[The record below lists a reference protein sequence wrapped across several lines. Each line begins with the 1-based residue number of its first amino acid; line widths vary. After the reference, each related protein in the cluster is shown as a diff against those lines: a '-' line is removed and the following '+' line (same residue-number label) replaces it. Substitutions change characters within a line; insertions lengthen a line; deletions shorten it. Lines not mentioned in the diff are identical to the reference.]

1 MRETTSDIGIQVE
14 FTLPLQAIIPLSRED
29 RLGRKDFPIP
39 IAIFYGSIDWVMAVD
54 GLASQKIIDNSEKN
68 KLYMIPD
75 SDHNMHMDNPQG
87 LVNSI
92 FNEVFGDDLP
102 VLKHHEYSEYIQ
114 PDKFEEN

>member
-1 MRETTSDIGIQVE
+1 
-14 FTLPLQAIIPLSRED
+14 
-29 RLGRKDFPIP
+29 
-39 IAIFYGSIDWVMAVD
+39 
-54 GLASQKIIDNSEKN
+54 
-68 KLYMIPD
+68 MIPD

-92 FNEVFGDDLP
+92 FNEVFGDNLP